1 MGMKPATYEELPV
14 LISNA
19 DIIFNTIPALV
30 LNNTILNSDSSEAVI
45 IDLASPPGGT
55 DFDSAKRLGIKALL
69 APGLPGKVAP
79 RTAGRILAK
88 ILPNLAKMIPKGSPI
103 P

>member
-19 DIIFNTIPALV
+19 DIIFNTVPALV
-30 LNNTILNSDSSEAVI
+30 LNNTILNSVSSEAVI

-88 ILPNLAKMIPKGSPI
+88 ILPKLLLENLA
-103 P
+103 